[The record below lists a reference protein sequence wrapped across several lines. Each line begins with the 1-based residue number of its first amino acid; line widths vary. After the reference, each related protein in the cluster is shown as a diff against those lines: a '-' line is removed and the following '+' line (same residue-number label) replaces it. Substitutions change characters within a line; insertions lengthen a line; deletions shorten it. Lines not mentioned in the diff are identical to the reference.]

1 GVQIPDHIIQRLA
14 DAAHPLEEGIKI
26 AAEQIK
32 LAQQLCQG
40 VHIMAIKREDLV
52 PKILDVA
59 GIPPIHN

>member
-1 GVQIPDHIIQRLA
+1 
-14 DAAHPLEEGIKI
+14 IKI

-52 PKILDVA
+52 PKILDLA

>member
-1 GVQIPDHIIQRLA
+1 MFLAGSIQRLA